1 MKVLQLSWRMLKYR
15 PGLVIAGFLS
25 DILFFLQP
33 LAASLIVMEIFNQL
47 QDTDHSGLLSQV
59 NIWVLVLL
67 VLPLTLS
74 MRLVGDFVF
83 VFTMWVFVILSRV
96 LLRKNML
103 AGIFKKPGAIAL
115 PDSPG
120 EAVSRF
126 RGDTE
131 EFMWFTYHLTSF
143 FSLGIF
149 TGISFYLMSGINW
162 KVTIFVSVPL
172 VVMMVMVFFTRPI
185 FTRLRK
191 ARRKAAG
198 AVTRTI
204 GEIFRSVQSIK
215 VAVAEDYVL
224 DYFGEINR
232 KRKVA
237 EVKDE
242 IFHQLLHSI
251 YRVTIYLGIGTIL
264 LLVGNNMQDNLFS
277 IGELAFFV
285 SILGELGEFVWD
297 MGDLVP
303 RYIRTKVSLERMFKL
318 IKGETVEVSE
328 FDLVRHG
335 PVYVKEPY
343 PSIPALNIEESKK
356 LINFNINNLS
366 YTYPGSDKGIK
377 DINFALAKG
386 SFTVITGRI
395 GSGKTTLLR
404 ALLGLLPKDEGD
416 LIWNGEV
423 IKDPAEFFVPPIT
436 AYTSQVPRLF
446 SETVKENILMGL
458 PEESV
463 DIEEALKL
471 AVIDKE
477 VDDFEKGLD
486 TVIGPKGVKLSGGQR
501 QRLAAA
507 RMFAHESEIF
517 IFDDLS
523 SALDVETEQILWKRV
538 FERSGTSTCLAVSHR
553 PIALRRADNVI
564 VLKDGKIEAQGKLD
578 DLLETSTEMRRL
590 WEEKFV
596 RSKPDTVSTQTD

>member
-1 MKVLQLSWRMLKYR
+1 MKVVRMAWQMIKYK
-15 PGLVIAGFLS
+15 PGLVLAGVLA
-25 DILFFLQP
+25 DILYFLQP
-33 LAASLIVMEIFNQL
+33 LAAGLVIMEIFNQL
-47 QDTDHSGLLSQV
+47 QNVSGWNIEV
-59 NIWVLVLL
+59 NIWILVLIL
-67 VLPLTLS
+67 LPLTLS
-74 MRLVGDFVF
+74 MRLIGDFVF
-83 VFTMWVFVILSRV
+83 AITMVVFIIMSRI
-96 LLRKNML
+96 LLRQNML
-103 AGIFKKPGAIAL
+103 KGIFNKPGAVAL

-149 TGISFYLMSGINW
+149 TGISFYMMGQINW
-162 KVTIFVSVPL
+162 KVTVFIGIPFL
-172 VVMMVMVFFTRPI
+172 LMMLMVFFTRPI

-191 ARRKAAG
+191 QRRKAAG

-215 VAVAEDYVL
+215 VAVAEDNVL
-224 DYFGEINR
+224 DYFSDINKTR
-232 KRKVA
+232 RIA

-242 IFHQLLHSI
+242 FFHQLLHSI
-251 YRVTIYLGIGTIL
+251 YRGSIYLAIGVVL
-264 LLVGNNMQDNLFS
+264 LLVGNNMQKNLFS
-277 IGELAFFV
+277 IGELAFFI
-285 SILGELGEFVWD
+285 SLLGELGEFVWN
-297 MGDLVP
+297 MGDLIP

-318 IKGETVEVSE
+318 IQGETVEVTE

-335 PVYVKEPY
+335 PIYIKHSY
-343 PSIPALNIEESKK
+343 PSIPATTIEESKK

-366 YTYPGSDKGIK
+366 YTYPNSDKGIK
-377 DINFALAKG
+377 NINFAVAKG

-404 ALLGLLPKDEGD
+404 TLLGLLPKDEGE
-416 LIWNGEV
+416 LIWNGKTVE
-423 IKDPAEFFVPPIT
+423 DPAVFFVPPIT
-436 AYTSQVPRLF
+436 SYTSQVPKLF

-463 DIEEALKL
+463 EIDEVLEL
-471 AVIDKE
+471 AVIEKE
-477 VDDFEKGLD
+477 VQEFEKGLD

-523 SALDVETEQILWKRV
+523 SALDVDTEQRLWKRV
-538 FERSGTSTCLAVSHR
+538 FARSGTSTCLAVSHR
-553 PIALRRADNVI
+553 PIALRRADNII

-578 DLLETSTEMRRL
+578 NLLETSSEMRRL
-590 WEEKFV
+590 WEEKII
-596 RSKPDTVSTQTD
+596 RSKTESVSQLTD

>member
-1 MKVLQLSWRMLKYR
+1 MKVLKMSWEMLKFK
-15 PGLVIAGFLS
+15 PGLVFAGFLS
-25 DILFFLQP
+25 DVLFFLQP
-33 LAASLIVMEIFNQL
+33 LAASLVVMEIFNQL
-47 QDTDHSGLLSQV
+47 QKVPGWQLEV
-59 NIWVLVLL
+59 NIWILVLL

-74 MRLVGDFVF
+74 MRLIGDFVF
-83 VFTMWVFVILSRV
+83 VFTMWIFIIMSRI
-96 LLRKNML
+96 LLRRNML
-103 AGIFKKPGAIAL
+103 TGIFKKPGAVAL
-115 PDSPG
+115 PDSAG

-149 TGISFYLMSGINW
+149 TGISFYLMGNINW
-162 KVTIFVSVPL
+162 RVTVFVSVPFL
-172 VVMMVMVFFTRPI
+172 IMMIMVFFTRPI

-215 VAVAEDYVL
+215 VAVAEDNVL
-224 DYFGEINR
+224 NYFGEINK
-232 KRKVA
+232 KRRIA

-242 IFHQLLHSI
+242 LFHQLLHSI

-264 LLVGNNMQDNLFS
+264 LLVGNNMQGNLFS
-277 IGELAFFV
+277 VGELAFFI
-285 SILGELGEFVWD
+285 SLLGELGEFVWD
-297 MGDLVP
+297 MGDLIP
-303 RYIRTKVSLERMFKL
+303 RYIRTKVSLDRMFKL

-328 FDLVRHG
+328 FDLVKHG
-335 PVYVKEPY
+335 PIYVKESY
-343 PSIPALNIEESKK
+343 PTLPVLNIEESKK
-356 LINFNINNLS
+356 LVNFNITNLS
-366 YTYPGSDKGIK
+366 YTYPDSDKGIK
-377 DINFALAKG
+377 NINFAIAKG

-404 ALLGLLPKDEGD
+404 TLVGLLPKDEGE
-416 LIWNGEV
+416 LVWNKE
-423 IKDPAEFFVPPIT
+423 IIEDPAEFFVPPIT
-436 AYTSQVPRLF
+436 SYTSQVPRLF

-463 DIEEALKL
+463 DIEESLRL
-471 AVIDKE
+471 AVIEKE
-477 VDDFEKGLD
+477 VLDFEKGLD
-486 TVIGPKGVKLSGGQR
+486 TIVGPKGVKLSGGQR

-523 SALDVETEQILWKRV
+523 SALDVETEQKLWKRV
-538 FERSGTSTCLAVSHR
+538 FARSGTSTCLAVSHR
-553 PIALRRADNVI
+553 PIALKRADNVI

-578 DLLETSTEMRRL
+578 DLLETCSEMRRL
-590 WEEKFV
+590 WEEKIV
-596 RSKPDTVSTQTD
+596 KSKPESVSTQTD

>member
-1 MKVLQLSWRMLKYR
+1 MKVLRLSWRMLRYK
-15 PGLVIAGFLS
+15 PGLVFAGFLS

-33 LAASLIVMEIFNQL
+33 LAAAIIAREIFNKL
-47 QDTDHSGLLSQV
+47 EGVAGWNISV

-67 VLPLTLS
+67 VLPLTLT

-83 VFTMWVFVILSRV
+83 IYTMWVFILASRV
-96 LLRKNML
+96 LMRRNML
-103 AGIFKKPGAIAL
+103 LGIFKKPGAVAL

-126 RGDTE
+126 RGDIE
-131 EFMWFTYHLTSF
+131 EVMWFVYHLTSF

-149 TGISFYLMSGINW
+149 TGISFYLMGDINW
-162 KVTIFVSVPL
+162 QVTAFVSIPFFF
-172 VVMMVMVFFTRPI
+172 MMILVFFTRPI

-191 ARRKAAG
+191 DRRKAAG

-215 VAVAEDYVL
+215 VATAENQVL

-232 KRKVA
+232 KRRIA

-242 IFHQLLHSI
+242 LFHRLIHAI
-251 YRVTIYLGIGTIL
+251 YYVTVYLAIGTIL
-264 LLVGNNMQDNLFS
+264 LLVGNNMQSDLFS
-277 IGELAFFV
+277 VGDLAFFV
-285 SILGELGEFVWD
+285 VLLGELGEFIWD
-297 MGDLVP
+297 MGDMVP
-303 RYIRTKVSLERMFKL
+303 RYVRTKVSLERMFKL
-318 IKGETVEVSE
+318 IKSEDLGVTE

-335 PVYVKEPY
+335 PIYIKETY
-343 PSIPALNIEESKK
+343 PKIQALNIAEENK
-356 LINFNINNLS
+356 LVNFEVKNLS
-366 YTYPGSDKGIK
+366 YTYPDSDKGIK
-377 DINFALAKG
+377 DVSFSIAKG

-404 ALLGLLPKDEGD
+404 TLIGLLPKDEGE
-416 LIWNGEV
+416 LLWNGKKVEEP
-423 IKDPAEFFVPPIT
+423 DDFFVPPIT

-446 SETVKENILMGL
+446 SETAKENILMGL

-463 DIEEALKL
+463 NIEDSLKL
-471 AVIDKE
+471 AVIEKE
-477 VDDFEKGLD
+477 VLDFEKGLD
-486 TVIGPKGVKLSGGQR
+486 TLIGPKGVKLSGGQR

-507 RMFAHESEIF
+507 RMFARDSEIY

-523 SALDVETEQILWKRV
+523 SALDVETEQKLWKRV
-538 FERSGTSTCLAVSHR
+538 FDRSGVSTCLAVSHR

-564 VLKDGKIEAQGKLD
+564 VLKDGKIDAQGKLNY
-578 DLLETSTEMRRL
+578 LLETSAEMKKL
-590 WEEKFV
+590 WEEKIV
-596 RSKPDTVSTQTD
+596 TTRTDTLATQTD

>member
-1 MKVLQLSWRMLKYR
+1 MKVLKLSWRMIRYR
-15 PGLVIAGFLS
+15 PGLVFVGFLS

-33 LAASLIVMEIFNQL
+33 LAASIIIMEIFNKL
-47 QDTDHSGLLSQV
+47 QDFPGWQIDV

-67 VLPLTLS
+67 ILPLTLS
-74 MRLVGDFVF
+74 MRLIGDFVF
-83 VFTMWVFVILSRV
+83 VFTMWVFALVSRV

-103 AGIFKKPGAIAL
+103 IGIFKKPGAVAL

-120 EAVSRF
+120 EAISRF

-131 EFMWFTYHLTSF
+131 EFMWFTYHLTAF

-149 TGISFYLMSGINW
+149 TAISFYLMSNINW
-162 KVTIFVSVPL
+162 KVTVFVSIPFL
-172 VVMMVMVFFTRPI
+172 FMMIMVFFTRPV

-191 ARRKAAG
+191 NRRKAAG

-232 KRKVA
+232 KRRIA

-242 IFHQLLHSI
+242 FFHQLLHSI
-251 YRVTIYLGIGTIL
+251 YRVTIYLGIGTVL
-264 LLVGNNMQDNLFS
+264 LLVGNNMQGNLFS
-277 IGELAFFV
+277 VGELAFFV
-285 SILGELGEFVWD
+285 SLLGELGEFIWN

-318 IKGETVEVSE
+318 IKREDIEVTE
-328 FDLVRHG
+328 FELVRHG
-335 PVYVKEPY
+335 PIYIKEPF
-343 PSIPALNIEESKK
+343 PPIPALKIEDSKK
-356 LINFNINNLS
+356 LVNFDIRNLS
-366 YTYPGSDKGIK
+366 YSYKDSNKGIT
-377 DINFALAKG
+377 DVNFSIAKG

-404 ALLGLLPKDEGD
+404 TLLGLLPKDEGK
-416 LIWNGEV
+416 LLWNGES
-423 IKDPAEFFVPPIT
+423 IEDPAEFFVPPIT

-463 DIEEALKL
+463 DIEEALRL
-471 AVIDKE
+471 AVIEEE
-477 VDDFEKGLD
+477 VGEFEKGLD
-486 TVIGPKGVKLSGGQR
+486 TIIGPKGVKLSGGQR

-523 SALDVETEQILWKRV
+523 SALDVETEQKLWKRV

-564 VLKDGKIEAQGKLD
+564 VLKDGRIEAQGKLD
-578 DLLETSTEMRRL
+578 DLLEISTEMRRL
-590 WEEKFV
+590 WEERIVKT
-596 RSKPDTVSTQTD
+596 RTDSLTTQTD

>member
-1 MKVLQLSWRMLKYR
+1 MKVLGVAWKAIRYK
-15 PGLVIAGFLS
+15 PGLVTAGFLS
-25 DILFFLQP
+25 DIVFFLQP
-33 LAASLIVMEIFNQL
+33 LAAAIIIREIFNKL
-47 QDTDHSGLLSQV
+47 EGIPGWNFDI
-59 NIWVLVLL
+59 NIWILVLL
-67 VLPLTLS
+67 VLPMTLS

-96 LLRKNML
+96 LIRKNML
-103 AGIFKKPGAIAL
+103 LGIFKKPGAVAL

-126 RGDTE
+126 RGDIE
-131 EFMWFTYHLTSF
+131 EVMWFTYHLTSF

-149 TGISFYLMSGINW
+149 TGISFYLMGDINW
-162 KVTIFVSVPL
+162 KVTVFVGIPFL
-172 VVMMVMVFFTRPI
+172 FMMILVFFTRPI
-185 FTRLRK
+185 FTKLRK

-204 GEIFRSVQSIK
+204 GEVFRSVQSIK
-215 VAVAEDYVL
+215 VATAEDNVL
-224 DYFGEINR
+224 AYFGEINR
-232 KRKVA
+232 KRRIA

-242 IFHQLLHSI
+242 FFHRLLHSI
-251 YRVTIYLGIGTIL
+251 YYVSVYLAIGIIL
-264 LLVGNNMQDNLFS
+264 VLVVNNMQGDLFS
-277 IGELAFFV
+277 IGDLAFF
-285 SILGELGEFVWD
+285 IALLGELGEFVWQI
-297 MGDLVP
+297 GDLVP

-318 IKGETVEVSE
+318 IKSEDPGVTE

-335 PVYVKEPY
+335 PIFIKEPY
-343 PSIPALNIEESKK
+343 PEISALNIAKEDK
-356 LINFNINNLS
+356 LLNFEIKNLS
-366 YTYPGSDKGIK
+366 YMYPDSDKGIK
-377 DINFALAKG
+377 DISFSIAKG

-404 ALLGLLPKDEGD
+404 TLIGLLPKDEGV
-416 LIWNGEV
+416 LLWNEKEV
-423 IKDPAEFFVPPIT
+423 EKPDDFFVPPIT

-463 DIEEALKL
+463 DIEDSLKL
-471 AVIDKE
+471 AVIEKE
-477 VDDFEKGLD
+477 IQELEKGLD

-507 RMFAHESEIF
+507 RMFARDSEIY

-523 SALDVETEQILWKRV
+523 SALDVETEQKLWKRV
-538 FERSGTSTCLAVSHR
+538 FDRGGVSTCLAVSHR

-564 VLKDGKIEAQGKLD
+564 VLKDGKIDSQGKLD
-578 DLLETSTEMRRL
+578 DLLETSAEMRRL
-590 WEEKFV
+590 WEEKIV
-596 RSKPDTVSTQTD
+596 KSTADSLASQTD